1 MFTKPIAH
9 RGLHNVR
16 LGIIENSTSA
26 AQAAMTHNYAIEC
39 DVQISKDG
47 EAMVFHDFAL
57 DRLTSAKGE
66 IQNHTSQELCA
77 LSLLKSAD
85 KIPTLEQFIKKI
97 AGKTPLIIEI
107 KSQFNGDLSL
117 THRVAAIVSET
128 LALQPPAFI
137 AVKSFDPACIIELRR
152 IAPHIPRG
160 IVGMSHYECDEFTH
174 ISNDLK
180 HDMINLHHFRD
191 THPNFISWRVHDLE
205 KLKKTLAK
213 TLAKNQLSLPIL
225 AWTIRTQADLKMAKK
240 HANQIIFESFT
251 P

>member
-16 LGIIENSTSA
+16 LGIVENSFSA
-26 AQAAMTHNYAIEC
+26 AQAAITNNYAIEC

-47 EAMVFHDFAL
+47 EAIVFHDFNL

-77 LSLLKSAD
+77 LSLLESAD
-85 KIPTLEQFIKKI
+85 KIPTLEQFIAKI

-107 KSQFNGDLSL
+107 KSQFNGDLRL
-117 THRVAAIVSET
+117 THRVATIVSKT
-128 LALQPPAFI
+128 PAQI

-160 IVGMSHYECDEFTH
+160 IVGMSQYECDEFTH
-174 ISNDLK
+174 ISNDHK
-180 HDMINLHHFRD
+180 HDMVSLHHFRD
-191 THPNFISWRVHDLE
+191 THPDFISWHVHDLE
-205 KLKKTLAK
+205 ELSKTLAK
-213 TLAKNQLSLPIL
+213 TFAKNELSLPIL